1 MKYKCGVC
9 GFVYDEEKENKA
21 WGELPE
27 GWACPICGV
36 GKDMFAPVPEAVE
49 APAEKVAVAAEPVP
63 AGTAEAKRTAS
74 DLIAE
79 TLRNFGVRR
88 VFGMVG
94 HSNLGMADAIRRCAE
109 RGEME
114 FVSIRHEGAAAFAAA
129 AYGKLTG
136 MPAACLTIAGPGAT
150 NLLTGL
156 ADAALDRAP
165 AIALTG
171 QVPSREL
178 GRNAFQEIDLVRA
191 LGAAASLQQTATA
204 SSDFAAVAARA
215 ARHAILTRSV
225 AQIVLPDDVQNV
237 PVAPD
242 APAGTPAGEIFN
254 GTATRASD
262 AALAEAVA
270 LISRA
275 KRPFVVVGEGCRHAV
290 AEALAF
296 AEAVNAAVATT
307 YRAKGFVSDAFP
319 LACGVVGR
327 SGTLVSAKMMAE
339 SDCVVGLGV
348 SFSNHSEIAKGKPT
362 VQIDRDPAALG
373 RLRKIDCGVLGEL
386 SETLPE
392 LTRLLRGNVAAE
404 DPRERV
410 AALWAE
416 WRAEK
421 RRRAER
427 SAPGKIAPAAVCA
440 ALSEC
445 VPENAVVSV
454 DVGNVAYAFGR
465 YFEAKNQRALL
476 SFYLGSI
483 GVGLPAAIG
492 AWCAT
497 RDNAALGRRPVVA
510 VVGDGGL
517 GQYLAEWTTVVRCGM
532 DVKCV
537 VFNNSELAKISLE
550 QRNARVSVWETRLHN
565 PNLAEFAKL
574 CGSAGVRV
582 SDPATLRE
590 DLARAFATPGPV
602 LVEVLT
608 DPDAA

>member
-36 GKDMFAPVPEAVE
+36 GKDMFAPVPEAAE
-49 APAEKVAVAAEPVP
+49 APAEKAAAAEPVP
-63 AGTAEAKRTAS
+63 AGTAEEKRTAS

-497 RDNAALGRRPVVA
+497 RDNAALGGRPVVA

-608 DPDAA
+608 NPDAA